1 MGIYNYELLRKK
13 YLNYSKFKKKMNDT
27 EVLINLYQRLG
38 YKFVPQVLNGMFAYV
53 VYDKLK
59 DKLIIVNDIQ
69 GEKIYTFIRMKNILL
84 FLQQ

>member
-1 MGIYNYELLRKK
+1 
-13 YLNYSKFKKKMNDT
+13 
-27 EVLINLYQRLG
+27 
-38 YKFVPQVLNGMFAYV
+38 MFAYV